1 LFRIEVG
8 QKGRAPRSHCARGDA
23 TRGGLRLFM
32 TEGQVYGHVV
42 DDSFVP
48 KMALGWG
55 NFEGRGAPCRHS
67 PTALAFNYRR
77 KTAIRG
83 RIRVRLKG
91 KVALITGGGRGIGR
105 DIVLAYAREG
115 AHVVVN
121 DIDPVTAAATATEA
135 GGKSIGVAADVAK
148 SADINRLIEATIKE
162 FGRIDIVVNN
172 AMKIVPGKLEALPEA
187 AWDTTMNIGLKGAFL
202 VSQAAANH
210 MIAQKSGCIVNIASI
225 AGLFPYNWA
234 GAYSV
239 VKAGLIMLTKLQAME
254 WAPYGIRANAITPGY
269 IRTPGTEAMYADPE
283 IYEGRRKGVPMGR
296 VGTGEDIAGP
306 AIFLASDDAR
316 YTTGS
321 VVGADGGQAV
331 GYFLSVPGRRF
342 SGGRID

>member
-1 LFRIEVG
+1 
-8 QKGRAPRSHCARGDA
+8 
-23 TRGGLRLFM
+23 M
-32 TEGQVYGHVV
+32 
-42 DDSFVP
+42 
-48 KMALGWG
+48 
-55 NFEGRGAPCRHS
+55 
-67 PTALAFNYRR
+67 
-77 KTAIRG
+77 
-83 RIRVRLKG
+83 RLKD
-91 KVALITGGGRGIGR
+91 KVALITGAGRGIGR
-105 DIVLAYAREG
+105 DIALAYAREG
-115 AHVVVN
+115 AKVVVN
-121 DIDPVTAAATATEA
+121 DVDPATAEA
-135 GGKSIGVAADVAK
+135 TAKDVGGLGVVADVAK
-148 SADINRLIEATIKE
+148 SVDVARMIETTIAQY
-162 FGRIDIVVNN
+162 GRIDIVVNN
-172 AMKIVPGKLEALPEA
+172 AMKIVPGKLEALPEES
-187 AWDTTMNIGLKGAFL
+187 WDTTMNIGLKGAFL
-202 VSQAAANH
+202 VSQAAARH

-269 IRTPGTEAMYADPE
+269 IRTPGTEAMYADAE

-296 VGTGEDIAGP
+296 VGSGEDIAGP
-306 AIFLASDDAR
+306 AIFLASEDAR

>member
-1 LFRIEVG
+1 
-8 QKGRAPRSHCARGDA
+8 
-23 TRGGLRLFM
+23 M
-32 TEGQVYGHVV
+32 
-42 DDSFVP
+42 
-48 KMALGWG
+48 
-55 NFEGRGAPCRHS
+55 
-67 PTALAFNYRR
+67 
-77 KTAIRG
+77 
-83 RIRVRLKG
+83 RLKD

-105 DIVLAYAREG
+105 DIALAYAREG

-121 DIDPVTAAATATEA
+121 DVDALTAAATSKEI
-135 GGKSIGVAADVAK
+135 GGRSIGVAADVAK
-148 SADINRLIEATIKE
+148 SADIARLVDETIKA
-162 FGRIDIVVNN
+162 FGRIDILVNN

-202 VSQAAANH
+202 VSQAAAKH
-210 MIAQKSGCIVNIASI
+210 MIAQKSGSIVNIASI

-239 VKAGLIMLTKLQAME
+239 VKAGLIMLTKLQAVE

-296 VGTGEDIAGP
+296 VGSGEDIAGP
-306 AIFLASDDAR
+306 AIFLASDDAQ

>member
-1 LFRIEVG
+1 
-8 QKGRAPRSHCARGDA
+8 
-23 TRGGLRLFM
+23 M
-32 TEGQVYGHVV
+32 
-42 DDSFVP
+42 
-48 KMALGWG
+48 
-55 NFEGRGAPCRHS
+55 
-67 PTALAFNYRR
+67 
-77 KTAIRG
+77 
-83 RIRVRLKG
+83 RLKDR
-91 KVALITGGGRGIGR
+91 VAVITGGGRGIGR
-105 DIVLAYAREG
+105 DIALAYAREG
-115 AHVVVN
+115 AHVVVAE
-121 DIDPVTAAATATEA
+121 IDPNTASATSAEATKL
-135 GGKSIGVAADVAK
+135 GPKSIGLAVDVAK
-148 SADINRLIEATIKE
+148 SADIAKLMDATVAE
-162 FGRIDIVVNN
+162 FGRVDIVVNN
-172 AMKIVPGKLEALPEA
+172 AMKIVPGKLEVLPEA

-202 VSQAAANH
+202 VSQAAAQH

-306 AIFLASDDAR
+306 AIFLASDDAQ

>member
-1 LFRIEVG
+1 
-8 QKGRAPRSHCARGDA
+8 
-23 TRGGLRLFM
+23 
-32 TEGQVYGHVV
+32 
-42 DDSFVP
+42 
-48 KMALGWG
+48 
-55 NFEGRGAPCRHS
+55 
-67 PTALAFNYRR
+67 
-77 KTAIRG
+77 
-83 RIRVRLKG
+83 VRLKDR
-91 KVALITGGGRGIGR
+91 VAIVTGGGRGIGR
-105 DIVLAYAREG
+105 DIALAYAREG
-115 AHVVVN
+115 AHVVIAE
-121 DIDPVTAAATATEA
+121 IDAVTAEATATEA
-135 GGKSIGVAADVAK
+135 GGIGVACDVSK
-148 SADINRLIEATIKE
+148 SADIKQLVDKTMSA
-162 FGRIDIVVNN
+162 FGRVDILVNN

-202 VSQAAANH
+202 MSQAAAQP
-210 MIAQKSGCIVNIASI
+210 MIAQKSGVIVNIASI

-239 VKAGLIMLTKLQAME
+239 VKAGLIMLTKLQAVE

-306 AIFLASDDAR
+306 AVFLACDESQ
-316 YTTGS
+316 YTSGS
-321 VVGADGGQAV
+321 VLGADGAQAV

>member
-1 LFRIEVG
+1 
-8 QKGRAPRSHCARGDA
+8 
-23 TRGGLRLFM
+23 M
-32 TEGQVYGHVV
+32 
-42 DDSFVP
+42 
-48 KMALGWG
+48 
-55 NFEGRGAPCRHS
+55 
-67 PTALAFNYRR
+67 
-77 KTAIRG
+77 
-83 RIRVRLKG
+83 RLKD
-91 KVALITGGGRGIGR
+91 KVALVTGGGRGIGR

-121 DIDPVTAAATATEA
+121 DVDPIDGRGHGKGGRGARQQEPPV
-135 GGKSIGVAADVAK
+135 VADVAK
-148 SADINRLIEATIKE
+148 AADINRLVETIIKE
-162 FGRIDIVVNN
+162 RGRIDIVVNN

-202 VSQAAANH
+202 VSQAAAKH
-210 MIAQKSGCIVNIASI
+210 MIAQKSGNIVNIASI

-296 VGTGEDIAGP
+296 VGSGEDIAGP
-306 AIFLASDDAR
+306 AIFLACDESR

-331 GYFLSVPGRRF
+331 GYFLTVPGRRF

>member
-1 LFRIEVG
+1 
-8 QKGRAPRSHCARGDA
+8 
-23 TRGGLRLFM
+23 M
-32 TEGQVYGHVV
+32 
-42 DDSFVP
+42 
-48 KMALGWG
+48 
-55 NFEGRGAPCRHS
+55 
-67 PTALAFNYRR
+67 
-77 KTAIRG
+77 
-83 RIRVRLKG
+83 RLKD
-91 KVALITGGGRGIGR
+91 KVAVVTGGGRGIGR
-105 DIVLAYAREG
+105 DIVLAFAREG

-121 DIDPVTAAATATEA
+121 DVDPATADATAKEA
-135 GGKSIGVAADVAK
+135 ASLGSKSLAVVADVAK
-148 SADINRLIEATIKE
+148 SAEINRMIDTVISTY
-162 FGRIDIVVNN
+162 GRVDILVNN

-202 VSQAAANH
+202 TSQAAAKH
-210 MIAQKSGCIVNIASI
+210 TIAQKSGVIVNIASI

-269 IRTPGTEAMYADPE
+269 IRTPGTEAMYADAE

-296 VGTGEDIAGP
+296 VGSGEDIAGP
-306 AIFLASDDAR
+306 AVFLACDESR

-321 VVGADGGQAV
+321 VLGADGGQAA

>member
-1 LFRIEVG
+1 
-8 QKGRAPRSHCARGDA
+8 
-23 TRGGLRLFM
+23 M
-32 TEGQVYGHVV
+32 
-42 DDSFVP
+42 
-48 KMALGWG
+48 
-55 NFEGRGAPCRHS
+55 
-67 PTALAFNYRR
+67 
-77 KTAIRG
+77 
-83 RIRVRLKG
+83 RLKD
-91 KVALITGGGRGIGR
+91 KVALITGAGRGIGR
-105 DIVLAYAREG
+105 DIALAYAREG
-115 AHVVVN
+115 AHVVIN
-121 DIDPVTAAATATEA
+121 DVDPATAEA
-135 GGKSIGVAADVAK
+135 TAKDVSGLAVVADVAK
-148 SADINRLIEATIKE
+148 SADIARLVMTVVQE
-162 FGRIDIVVNN
+162 FGRVDILVNN

-202 VSQAAANH
+202 TSQACAKH
-210 MIAQKSGCIVNIASI
+210 MIAQKSGVIVNIAAI

-296 VGTGEDIAGP
+296 VGSGEDVAGP
-306 AIFLASDDAR
+306 AVFLASEEAR